1 MSRFAVI
8 TMIWLGV
15 VVVGILGHA
24 IVRSPRGKGP
34 LWLLARAIRLLLGG
48 VGRILPS
55 KDENLVAW
63 LSRSAAAVAAVSTVV
78 LAVTGF
84 VPALQGQRLS
94 GYLLLIHVSLG
105 PVLVVAT
112 TFWVFTKAARFTY
125 SFADWEWLCTRIRP
139 DCWYIPNLVFPGPFA
154 KLCFWALVVLII
166 PLGLSIVLSM
176 FRLFDTN
183 LLVLMEQ
190 IHRYSALAF
199 LGFGMIYLY
208 LFVRNRALR
217 Q

>member
-1 MSRFAVI
+1 MSGFAVI
-8 TMIWLGV
+8 TMIWLGI
-15 VVVGILGHA
+15 VVVGILAHT
-24 IVRSPRGKGP
+24 IIRSPRGKGP
-34 LWLLARAIRLLLGG
+34 LWLLVRAIRLLFGG

-63 LSRSAAAVAAVSTVV
+63 LSRLAAAVAAISTVV
-78 LAVTGF
+78 LALTGF

-105 PVLVVAT
+105 PVLVVAM
-112 TFWVFTKAARFTY
+112 TFWVLTKSARFTY
-125 SFADWEWLCTRIRP
+125 SLADWEWLCARTRP
-139 DCWYIPNLVFPGPFA
+139 DCWFIPNMAFPGPFA

-176 FRLFDTN
+176 FRLFDTD

-190 IHRYSALAF
+190 IHRYCALAF
-199 LGFGMIYLY
+199 LGLGMIYLY
-208 LFVRNRALR
+208 LFARDRTLR
-217 Q
+217 